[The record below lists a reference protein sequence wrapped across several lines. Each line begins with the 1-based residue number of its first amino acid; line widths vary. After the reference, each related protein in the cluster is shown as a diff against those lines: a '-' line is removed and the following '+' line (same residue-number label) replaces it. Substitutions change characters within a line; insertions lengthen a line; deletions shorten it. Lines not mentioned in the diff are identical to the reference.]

1 MSMKLGALKNERGI
15 TGLETAIILI
25 AFVIVASVLAYVV
38 ISSGLFSSQKAKDA
52 VNAGI
57 EQTRATLE
65 VKSDVVVQMEGGF
78 ATKAFFTVG
87 VVPGGSAVDLTDY
100 YGTTNPTPTALP
112 SATITSTD
120 PPSPFVINNRLI
132 ISYFDNYHIYPSLP
146 WSMQMINNNNGD
158 AMLDP
163 GELAQITVYISYVN
177 AGANPSATPTDCEK
191 LGPYHSFTL
200 EIKPPDGSI
209 LTIERTLPSR
219 VSSLVNLR

>member
-1 MSMKLGALKNERGI
+1 MKKLQNEKGI

-57 EQTRATLE
+57 EQTRSTLE
-65 VKSDVVVQMEGGF
+65 VKSDVVVQMEGGY
-78 ATKAFFTVG
+78 ATRAFFTVG

-100 YGTTNPTPTALP
+100 YGTTNETPTPTPSETITTTELP
-112 SATITSTD
+112 SG
-120 PPSPFVINNRLI
+120 FVINNKLI
-132 ISYFDNYHIYPSLP
+132 ISYYDNFHLYPSLP
-146 WSMQMINNNNGD
+146 WSMEMINTNNGD

-163 GELAQITVYISYVN
+163 GELAQITVFLSFVN
-177 AGANPSATPTDCEK
+177 AGASDDAQK
-191 LGPYHSFTL
+191 LGPYHCFTL
-200 EIKPPDGSI
+200 EIKPPDGSV
-209 LTIERTLPSR
+209 LAIERTLPSR